1 MRQGLLLA
9 VLAAASVPADAQTKP
24 AAQQARPGARASRPA
39 EPPAVVLARADAAFA
54 AKQIDAA
61 ARLYASVAERH
72 ESVRALLGLA
82 RIQSGRGNP
91 RQALQTLERARA
103 LAPNSEDVLSAF
115 ARVALA
121 ARAPVVAIL
130 TLEPLAR
137 MLPSVMEYHYLLG
150 VAMMQAG
157 DMPSAVFALQDALA
171 IEPNRS
177 VTLVAL
183 GLAFNSQKLY
193 AEARAPLLRS
203 LEIEPD
209 NLEALAALA
218 ESEEGEDELAASET
232 HAQRVLA
239 REGGN
244 AIANLVM
251 GLVRMKQQRYA
262 EARGFLERAIATDP
276 LSGKAHYQ
284 LSLACARLGDTAGQ
298 EKHLALYR
306 SVQQEVAA
314 RLDELRG
321 AVGAQKG
328 GMSQ

>member
-1 MRQGLLLA
+1 MRALILACLLA
-9 VLAAASVPADAQTKP
+9 GAAGSAAAQTRP
-24 AAQQARPGARASRPA
+24 AAQARPA
-39 EPPAVVLARADAAFA
+39 EPPAAVLGRADEAFA
-54 AKQIDAA
+54 ARRVDEA

-91 RQALQTLERARA
+91 REALRTLERARA
-103 LAPNSEDVLSAF
+103 LAPNSEEVLSAF

-130 TLEPLAR
+130 TLEPLTR
-137 MLPSVMEYHYLLG
+137 MLPSVMEHHYLLG

-171 IEPNRS
+171 LEPNRS
-177 VTLVAL
+177 TTLVAL

-218 ESEEGEDELAASET
+218 ESEEGTGELAASET

-239 REGGN
+239 REQGN

-251 GLVRMKQQRYA
+251 GLVRMKQERFA

-298 EKHLALYR
+298 EKHLSLYR

-321 AVGAQKG
+321 GIGAQKG
-328 GMSQ
+328 GMSP